1 MRALAGFCRP
11 QEAGQ
16 LAGRL
21 SWAASAV
28 WGRAARCYLAPI
40 YWHAHGS
47 ETRVSARLRRAL
59 VWWLEFLA
67 AHPRRMVLLHA
78 PERPRVL
85 LYTDATG
92 HGRMAWCICEY
103 GEKRFAAVDAPT
115 ELRKWVVHRKTQAS
129 PRTELRWPEGRGGEH
144 RRLRSGRDLG
154 ISCGDRWAGRDP
166 PRRGGRRGPPLLTP
180 PRVSLQAAPAGCGF
194 SARDPPRAQVHLFVN
209 SAVALG
215 TILRGSSRRGL
226 GRCPDVREVRSRAY
240 VGSEIGMIW
249 SPTCGSVLPRRDWVR
264 DAPQARWRGQFRRE

>member
-16 LAGRL
+16 LTGRL

-129 PRTELRWPEGRGGEH
+129 PRTELRWPEGRGGAPASA
-144 RRLRSGRDLG
+144 LRSRLG
-154 ISCGDRWAGRDP
+154 
-166 PRRGGRRGPPLLTP
+166 
-180 PRVSLQAAPAGCGF
+180 
-194 SARDPPRAQVHLFVN
+194 N
-209 SAVALG
+209 
-215 TILRGSSRRGL
+215 
-226 GRCPDVREVRSRAY
+226 
-240 VGSEIGMIW
+240 
-249 SPTCGSVLPRRDWVR
+249 
-264 DAPQARWRGQFRRE
+264 